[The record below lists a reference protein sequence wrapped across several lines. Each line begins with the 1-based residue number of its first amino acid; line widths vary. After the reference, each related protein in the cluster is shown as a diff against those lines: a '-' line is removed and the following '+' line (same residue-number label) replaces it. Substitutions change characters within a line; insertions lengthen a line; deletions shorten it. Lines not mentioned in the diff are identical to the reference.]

1 MCKTILLYCSKGR
14 KDIESKNSKVVKTK
28 NWRIMCH
35 VHQNVPCVVVK
46 KRDLLKSK
54 KLVDW

>member
-1 MCKTILLYCSKGR
+1 MLLYCSKGR